1 MFFFSQKKIIDEIRR
16 VRETQESLIEDLQ
29 SKMEA
34 HQRLSQQLDR
44 IDRGKTRSDFTNRI
58 LEIISNIKKQEKDIE
73 NILRDTRQLQKEIN
87 TQSGQLDREFTAVD
101 DLIFKSAKHDDY
113 SKRAYKLLATLHA
126 DCTELVTVV
135 EETGTIIRD
144 IRDLEEQIDVE
155 RGKNVAESLAR
166 ITADLEEMQTG
177 ISNSP

>member
-1 MFFFSQKKIIDEIRR
+1 
-16 VRETQESLIEDLQ
+16 
-29 SKMEA
+29 MEA
-34 HQRLSQQLDR
+34 QQHLAQQLER

-126 DCTELVTVV
+126 DCTEIVTLV

-144 IRDLEEQIDVE
+144 IRALEEQIDVE

-166 ITADLEEMQTG
+166 ITADLQEMRKG
-177 ISNSP
+177 IENLP